1 MNNRIVLVGFSGAGK
16 STIAK
21 KIANH
26 LHLSVLD
33 TDKMLEEKYH
43 ISVFDIFQK
52 YGEEIFR
59 QLEYN
64 ILVEALQQE
73 DVVIA
78 TGGGTPCFLDAMKL
92 INEAAYSIYI
102 EMSAKSLTQRL
113 LHAKIARPLTKNK
126 TEEELLSYVT
136 EQLALREAFYK
147 QAELVVKGENFEMSF
162 LREKSDFFL
171 ADFQSIA
178 KKSQN
183 YHGE

>member
-26 LHLSVLD
+26 FHLSVLD

-43 ISVFDIFQK
+43 ISVFDIFKK
-52 YGEEIFR
+52 YGEETFR
-59 QLEYN
+59 KLEYN

-78 TGGGTPCFLDAMKL
+78 TGGGAPCFSDAMKL

-102 EMSAKSLTQRL
+102 EMAPKSLTQRL
-113 LHAKIARPLTKNK
+113 LHAKVARPLTKNK
-126 TEEELLSYVT
+126 TEEELLAYVT
-136 EQLALREAFYK
+136 EQLALREPFYK
-147 QAELVVKGENFEMSF
+147 QAHLIVKGENFEMSF
-162 LREKSDFFL
+162 LRKLCES
-171 ADFQSIA
+171 
-178 KKSQN
+178 
-183 YHGE
+183 